1 MHNGMTPLHLV
12 VWYSLQAEDCLTV
25 NTLLEYNADCSAKDN
40 EGMTPLN
47 HLSPGPRSEKLWEL
61 LNWHLGEQR
70 KRRAIEACSETK
82 AKTDELENEI
92 SNVVGLHELKVH
104 LRKWAREMLL
114 DERRRTPHM
123 AFLGNPGSG
132 GGGRLDYG
140 VHVVSVE
147 FIFSI

>member
-1 MHNGMTPLHLV
+1 MEKLLCTLQQRMGAMMLHRFFLV
-12 VWYSLQAEDCLTV
+12 MV
-25 NTLLEYNADCSAKDN
+25 LLLKSKQMCFFLLPYDPFFEEFKLKVGFGFLM

-123 AFLGNPGSG
+123 AFLGNPGS
-132 GGGRLDYG
+132 D
-140 VHVVSVE
+140 
-147 FIFSI
+147 